1 MNFSSRLTLAWSAAG
16 ELGLAPLLRY
26 AIYQLGLRS
35 GHYRRLTSQPDS
47 QSPGEFRS
55 LLALPDR
62 TSLLQVMGEAGRQQT
77 LSEAQEILSGH
88 FRLFGSPAAPLQ
100 LSPPGELVHWTCYE
114 AGQAHPGREDIKEI
128 WEPARFDWAY
138 PLARAYRISGDERF
152 PAAFWDGFEIFQ
164 AANPPYWGPNWT
176 SAQEVALRLIAF
188 AFSLPAFSASP
199 HTTPQ
204 RRAKLAQALADHAR
218 RIHPTLVYARAQQN
232 NHLLSEA
239 AGLFTAGLCLPEHP
253 LAARWRT
260 LGWKTFNHAL
270 QSQID
275 PHGAYIQH
283 SANYQRLALQLSLW
297 FTCLANSHGQEL
309 PVNSRQRLANAVRW
323 LLTMTDPDNGQV
335 PNFGPN
341 DGARLQP
348 LSATPFQDYRPV
360 LQAAAQAFLGQR
372 PFSAGVWDEVAMW
385 LPTTPPQ
392 PLTTAFGENLSATP
406 HILRS
411 PGGSTWAYLRA
422 ARFHSRPGHADQLHL
437 DLWRDSVNL
446 ACDPGTYSYNAA
458 PPWDN
463 PLAHSAVHNTL
474 TVNGL
479 EQMRRSGRFLYLDW
493 AQAEIIAG
501 QPNSDRSW
509 RQLTAQHNGYRRL
522 GLLHRRQVSVLENDD
537 WQIEDQLLPSAAPG
551 PAAHFSIRLHWLLPD
566 WPWELDGA
574 CLLLHAPQ
582 GPVQL
587 NLSAGPGVL
596 PGSLEIGLARAGER
610 LVGSAPVHPTWG
622 WVSPTYLLKH
632 PALSFSLTAT
642 ATIPASFL
650 TIWHFPLK

>member
-1 MNFSSRLTLAWSAAG
+1 MNFSSRLTLAWKATG
-16 ELGLAPLLRY
+16 ELGLAPLLRF
-26 AIYQLGLRS
+26 ALYQLGLRS
-35 GHYRRLTSQPDS
+35 GHYRRLTSQPGS

-55 LLALPDR
+55 LLARPNR
-62 TSLLQVMGEAGRQQT
+62 ASLLQVMGEAGRQQT
-77 LSEAQEILSGH
+77 LSEAQEILSGR
-88 FRLFGSPAAPLQ
+88 FRLFGGPAAPLQ
-100 LSPPGELVHWTCYE
+100 LSPPGELAHWTCYE
-114 AGQAHPGREDIKEI
+114 TGQAHPGRADFKEI
-128 WEPARFDWAY
+128 WEPARFDWTY
-138 PLARAYRISGDERF
+138 TLARAYQISGDERF
-152 PAAFWDGFEIFQ
+152 PAAFWDGFETFQ
-164 AANPPYWGPNWT
+164 AANPPYWGPNWA

-188 AFSLPAFSASP
+188 AFSLPSFSASP

-204 RRAKLAQALADHAR
+204 RRAKLAQALADHAQ
-218 RIHPTLVYARAQQN
+218 RIPPTLVYARAQQN

-239 AGLFTAGLCLPEHP
+239 AGLFTAGLCLPKHP
-253 LAARWRT
+253 QAARWRT
-260 LGWKTFNHAL
+260 LGWRTFNRAL
-270 QSQID
+270 QLQID

-283 SANYQRLALQLSLW
+283 STNYQRLALQLSLW
-297 FTCLANSHGQEL
+297 FTCLANAHGQEL
-309 PVNSRQRLANAVRW
+309 PGNSRQLLANAVRW
-323 LLTMTDPDNGQV
+323 LLAMTNPANGQV
-335 PNFGPN
+335 PNLGPN
-341 DGARLQP
+341 DGACIQP
-348 LSATPFQDYRPV
+348 LSATPFHDYRPV

-372 PFSAGVWDEVAMW
+372 PFPDGAWDEVAMW

-392 PLTTAFGENLSATP
+392 PLATAFGENPPATP

-411 PGGSTWAYLRA
+411 PDGSSWAYLRA

-437 DLWRDSVNL
+437 DLWRDGINL

-474 TVNGL
+474 TVNSL
-479 EQMRRSGRFLYLDW
+479 EQMRRAGRFLYLDW

-501 QPNSDRSW
+501 QPNPDRSW
-509 RQLTAQHNGYRRL
+509 HQLTAQHNGYRRL
-522 GLLHRRQVSVLENDD
+522 GLIHRREVSAQANGD
-537 WQIEDQLLPSAAPG
+537 WHVEDQLLPYAAPG
-551 PAAHFSIRLHWLLPD
+551 PAAQFSIRLHWLLPD
-566 WPWELDGA
+566 WPWELDGD

-596 PGSLEIGLARAGER
+596 PGSLEFGLARAGER
-610 LVGSAPVHPTWG
+610 LAGSAPVHPTWG

-632 PALSFSLTAT
+632 PALSYSLTAT